1 MDIPEC
7 FHVTHNPKHWS
18 NTDTTKEL
26 LTKIIA
32 PYTEK
37 VKKEM
42 KLLGSQKAII
52 VWDTF
57 KGENNNDV
65 RALLEKLNMVEI
77 VVPANTTV

>member
-7 FHVTHNPKHWS
+7 FHVTHNPKDWS